1 MPAVLKS
8 IRLYSGLI
16 LFAYV
21 ATHLVNHALG
31 LVDLKTLE
39 AGRLR
44 FLAVWR
50 NPVGTALLYGAI
62 FTHMALALWSLYVRR
77 SLRMPPW
84 EAVQYVIGF
93 LLPTLLA
100 QHVLAT
106 RGLLP
111 AGVDDRYAYVILS
124 IWHFVP
130 AYGIVQAVTLT
141 LAWLHG
147 CIGLHFWLRL
157 KPGYAPYAPVLLAAA
172 VLVPVLA
179 LLGFV
184 AAGREVSALAQ
195 NREWLREAFAAIHW
209 PNDAAQQFVGEWTL
223 RIRMGSL
230 GAVILVLVAR
240 RVRTLLARRRGVVRL
255 TYPDGRTVDVHR
267 GLSVLEA
274 SRIAGIPHASVCGG
288 RGRCSTCRV
297 RIGDGLADLP
307 PPSAD
312 EEKVLQRVAA
322 PPNVRLACQ
331 LRPTAPVQVTPL
343 LPPGAEPHDGHT
355 RPAYTQGRE
364 TEIAVLFADLR
375 SFTRFSEKKLPYDVV
390 FVLNRYFQAMGMAV
404 IGAGGHLDKFIGD
417 GTMALFGLGEGVGP
431 GAREALAAARAM
443 SIRLH
448 ELNRSLA
455 HDLDEPLRMGIGI
468 HAGPAIVGEMGY
480 GRAIT
485 LTAIGDTVNTAS
497 RLETLTKELGAE
509 LVVSD
514 AVAALAGIDL
524 SAFPARDVTLR
535 GREGALTVRVV
546 ADASALPDVAPIRA
560 GRRGGR
566 PAVEAAA
573 ERDASA

>member
-1 MPAVLKS
+1 MPAILKS

-21 ATHLVNHALG
+21 VTHFVNHALG
-31 LVDLKTLE
+31 LIDLRALE
-39 AGRLR
+39 AGRLW
-44 FLAVWR
+44 FLALWR
-50 NPVGTALLYGAI
+50 NPVGTTVLYGAI
-62 FTHMALALWSLYVRR
+62 VAHLSLVLWSLYARR

-93 LLPTLLA
+93 CLPPLLA
-100 QHVLAT
+100 EHVLAT
-106 RGLLP
+106 RGLLGF
-111 AGVDDRYAYVILS
+111 GVDDRYAYVVLS

-130 AYGIVQAVTLT
+130 WLGVLQAVALA

-147 CIGLHFWLRL
+147 CIGAHFYLRL
-157 KPGYAPYAPVLLAAA
+157 KRGYAPYAPVLLAVA
-172 VLVPVLA
+172 VLLPVLA
-179 LLGFV
+179 LLGFA
-184 AAGREVSALAQ
+184 AAGREASALAQ
-195 NREWLREAFAAIHW
+195 NREWLREAMTAIHW
-209 PNDAAQQFVGEWTL
+209 PNDAALHFVDAWTDRFRFGTL
-223 RIRMGSL
+223 AAVLLVL
-230 GAVILVLVAR
+230 GAR
-240 RVRTLLARRRGVVRL
+240 QVRSLLARRRGLVRL
-255 TYPDGRTVDVHR
+255 SYPDGRIVEIHR

-274 SRIAGIPHASVCGG
+274 SRMAGIPHASVCGG

-297 RIGDGLADLP
+297 RIGEGLADLP
-307 PPSAD
+307 PPSAE
-312 EEKVLQRVAA
+312 EEKVLRRVAA

-343 LPPGAEPHDGHT
+343 LPPSAEPQDGHL
-355 RPAYTQGRE
+355 RPGYTQGRE

-390 FVLNRYFQAMGMAV
+390 FVLNRYFQAMGMAI

-431 GAREALAAARAM
+431 GARAALEAARAM
-443 SIRLH
+443 SIRLG

-455 HDLDEPLRMGIGI
+455 HDLDEPLRIGIGI

-485 LTAIGDTVNTAS
+485 LTAIGDTVNAAS
-497 RLETLTKELGAE
+497 RLEALTKDLDAE

-514 AVAALAGIDL
+514 AAAALAGVDL
-524 SAFPARDVTLR
+524 SGFPAREVTLR
-535 GREGALTVRVV
+535 GREGALTVRVIR
-546 ADASALPDVAPIRA
+546 DAGTLPEPAPAPAR
-560 GRRGGR
+560 RRGAR
-566 PAVEAAA
+566 TVAA
-573 ERDASA
+573 ETAPPAAT